1 MKIVIVID
9 LYDLMTNGT
18 VMSAHRF
25 VDELKKRGHEVRVV
39 ATGAKGE
46 GCYEVGERYL
56 PIATEVAMLQ
66 QVRFGKP
73 DYETLTNAFSGAD
86 IVHLY
91 MPFKLEK
98 KALKVAKQMGIPV
111 TAAFHV
117 QPENITYNAGL
128 KHSSIA
134 VKWFYAYFRDNFFNK
149 VDHIHCPSQFIAKQL
164 QDRNYKANVHVIS
177 NGVSE
182 DFKPPA
188 EYKRLNPEHINIM
201 MTGRYANEKRQ
212 DVLIKAISM
221 SKYADKIHL
230 TLAGKGPSYNKLQ
243 KLADSLLTN
252 PVKFGFLSKEELIEQ
267 LHNTDLYVHA
277 ADVEI
282 EAIACIE
289 AFACGVVPII
299 ANSAKSATPQ
309 FALDERSLFEAGNP
323 KDLADKIDYWIEHP
337 EQKEQMSKEY
347 VTQGERYNVSYSI
360 DKAEEMFREAISTAK
375 EKRRMETD
383 EAKKKGK
390 QFVSKNKVSYVLSGL
405 LYYLIG
411 IPVFYL
417 FCTFYLGLRIKGKK
431 NLKKAK
437 GKGVV
442 SVSNHVHLLDCAM
455 NALVLWPRRVQF
467 TVLHESFNMPVAGKM
482 LKFLGAVPTPQ
493 NVAEARV
500 FKHEIN
506 TLLKD
511 GKTVHVYAEAHL
523 INYYAGIRELNK
535 GAFKI
540 ACDSQVPI
548 IPIVISWRKRRG
560 LYKLCFTS
568 KPCATITVGE
578 PIYPNLQLFSK
589 EMYKDME
596 DRTVKAMKNLYDNS
610 NHGMSID
617 YFEGK
622 ERPTEFKTKY
632 QLKQMA
638 EENGEEQPKKIG
650 KVKQVVGKILDG
662 LKGKEDKSEE
672 QTPSDDITQV
682 EPTEGAQKEEIQATS
697 QQDAIEP
704 SSSET
709 VANMPQDNQS

>member
-1 MKIVIVID
+1 MKIVIVIE

-25 VDELKKRGHEVRVV
+25 ADELKKRGHTVRIV

-46 GCYEVGERYL
+46 GCFEVRERYL
-56 PIATEVAMLQ
+56 PIATEVARLQ

-98 KALKVAKQMGIPV
+98 KALKIAKQMGIPV

-128 KHSSIA
+128 RHSSIA
-134 VKWFYAYFRDNFFNK
+134 AKWFYAYFRDNFFKN
-149 VDHIHCPSQFIAKQL
+149 VDHIHCPSQFIAQQL
-164 QDRNYKANVHVIS
+164 QDRKYRANMHVIS
-177 NGVSE
+177 NGVSDE
-182 DFKPPA
+182 FRPPA
-188 EYKRLNPEHINIM
+188 EYKQLDPENINIM
-201 MTGRYANEKRQ
+201 MTGRFATEKRQ

-230 TLAGKGPSYNKLQ
+230 TLAGKGPKLAKLK
-243 KLADSLLTN
+243 KLADKYLVN
-252 PVKFGFLSKEELIEQ
+252 PVRFGFFNRDELIEQ
-267 LHNTDLYVHA
+267 IHNTDLYVHA

-323 KDLADKIDYWIEHP
+323 KDLAAKIDYWIEHP
-337 EQKEQMSKEY
+337 KEKEEMSKAY
-347 VTQGERYNVSYSI
+347 IAQGEKYNISYSI
-360 DKAEEMFREAISTAK
+360 DKAEEMFKEAINTAR
-375 EKRRMETD
+375 EKRRMETK

-390 QFVSKNKVSYVLSGL
+390 YFVSKNKVTHVLSGL
-405 LYYLIG
+405 LYYLVG

-417 FCTFYLGLRIKGKK
+417 FCSIYLGLRIKGRK

-442 SVSNHVHLLDCAM
+442 SISNHVHLLDCAM
-455 NALVLWPRRVQF
+455 NALALWPRRIQF
-467 TVLHESFNMPVAGKM
+467 TVLYESFNMPVAGKM

-511 GKTVHVYAEAHL
+511 DKTVHIYAEAHL
-523 INYYAGIRELNK
+523 VNYYAGIREFNK

-589 EMYKDME
+589 EMYKDIE
-596 DRTVKAMKNLYDNS
+596 ERTTKAMKDLYDNS
-610 NHGMSID
+610 NYGMSIN

-622 ERPTEFKTKY
+622 EAPTEFKTKY
-632 QLKQMA
+632 QLKQME
-638 EENGEEQPKKIG
+638 EENGEIKKTN
-650 KVKQVVGKILDG
+650 KVRQTVGKILHG
-662 LKGKEDKSEE
+662 LKQKDKLTVTHDEAHQALQQAKDNDIVQGATDDNPSKPVESEE
-672 QTPSDDITQV
+672 KQNDGEVV
-682 EPTEGAQKEEIQATS
+682 E
-697 QQDAIEP
+697 
-704 SSSET
+704 
-709 VANMPQDNQS
+709 